1 MEMKMEIRLNIA
13 TLPVV
18 TLTNTVLTMVI
29 PLTLERM
36 TKNFCA
42 VSERALILMVLGHR
56 LVQLMLTLIKLI
68 FRIMNGGKLRM
79 C

>member
-1 MEMKMEIRLNIA
+1 MEILLNIV
-13 TLPVV
+13 TIQEV
-18 TLTNTVLTMVI
+18 TLTNTVLTMVLAI
-29 PLTLERM
+29 TLERRM
-36 TKNFCA
+36 TKNFCT

-56 LVQLMLTLIKLI
+56 LVQMMLTLIKLI